1 MGPLARLAAVAVLC
15 ASCGSLPQASPGDEA
30 LSRPLPPSATV
41 VLVHGWGS
49 LVAVPNADSF
59 YGVAELSQLF
69 GLHRGFDAIHFYRSL
84 LGKLHDQGW

>member
-1 MGPLARLAAVAVLC
+1 MQDCTREREPAAMGPLARLAAVAVLC

-30 LSRPLPPSATV
+30 LSRPVPPSATV

-49 LVAVPNADSF
+49 FVAAP
-59 YGVAELSQLF
+59 
-69 GLHRGFDAIHFYRSL
+69 RGFDAIHFYRSL